1 MAGVGTNRGIAKV
14 KSAVET
20 QQDGSPTA
28 TSLTEY
34 SEFKKALA
42 KSPALIS
49 GYSKLLKSAGYYR
62 GPVTTKYTPAFQK
75 ALDRAEEDRLSISA
89 IRPIGRD
96 EFLNEQIT
104 FEGGDGGTGKARTVS
119 QTYIANDTDI
129 ESLVT
134 KLYQKLTGYAP
145 TAKEL
150 AAAKKDIRRAERE
163 NPTVQRYDATGNLV
177 QTGGINEEQ
186 FITEKV
192 EQTGAAEK
200 TRAET
205 ANQLLLRELGG
216 LQ

>member
-1 MAGVGTNRGIAKV
+1 MAGVGTSKGIAKV
-14 KSAVET
+14 QSEVEV

-34 SEFKKALA
+34 SAFKKALA
-42 KSPALIS
+42 QSPALIS
-49 GYSKLLKSAGYYR
+49 GYSKLLKSAGYYK

-75 ALDRAEEDRLSISA
+75 ALDRAEEDRLSIAA
-89 IRPIGRD
+89 IRPVGRD
-96 EFLNEQIT
+96 EFLNEQISFGET
-104 FEGGDGGTGKARTVS
+104 GGDGKARTIS

-129 ESLVT
+129 DSLVT
-134 KLYQKLTGYAP
+134 KLYQKLTGYGP

-150 AAAKKDIRRAERE
+150 ETAKKDIRRAEKQ

-186 FITEKV
+186 FITEKIS
-192 EQTGAAEK
+192 QTGAAEK
-200 TRAET
+200 TRAEN
-205 ANQLLLRELGG
+205 ANELLLRELGG

>member
-1 MAGVGTNRGIAKV
+1 MAGVGTSKGIAKI
-14 KSAVET
+14 KSQAEVE
-20 QQDGSPTA
+20 QDGTQTV

-34 SEFKKALA
+34 SGFKKAIA
-42 KSPALIS
+42 QSPALIS
-49 GYSKLLKSAGYYR
+49 GYSKLLKSAGYYK

-89 IRPIGRD
+89 IRPVGRD
-96 EFLNEQIT
+96 EFLQEQIK
-104 FEGGDGGTGKARTVS
+104 FGKGEGDGQARTVS

-129 ESLVT
+129 NALVT
-134 KLYQKLTGYAP
+134 SLYQKLTGYGP

-150 AAAKKDIRRAERE
+150 EAAKKDIRRAEKQ

-186 FITEKV
+186 FLTEKIS
-192 EQTGAAEK
+192 QTGAAEK
-200 TRAET
+200 TRAEK
-205 ANQLLLRELGG
+205 ANELLLRELGG

>member
-1 MAGVGTNRGIAKV
+1 MAGVGTSKGIAKV
-14 KSAVET
+14 QSEVEV

-34 SEFKKALA
+34 SAFKKALA
-42 KSPALIS
+42 QSPALIS
-49 GYSKLLKSAGYYR
+49 GYSKLLKAAKYYK

-75 ALDRAEEDRLSISA
+75 ALDRAEEDRLSIAA

-96 EFLNEQIT
+96 EFLNEQIN
-104 FEGGDGGTGKARTVS
+104 FGEGEGDGKARTVS

-129 ESLVT
+129 DSLVT
-134 KLYQKLTGYAP
+134 KLYQKLTGYGP

-150 AAAKKDIRRAERE
+150 ETAKKDIRRAEKQ

-186 FITEKV
+186 FITEKIS
-192 EQTGAAEK
+192 QTGAAEK
-200 TRAET
+200 TRAEN
-205 ANQLLLRELGG
+205 ANELLLRELGG

>member
-1 MAGVGTNRGIAKV
+1 MAGVGTSKGIAKI
-14 KSAVET
+14 KPEVET
-20 QQDGSPTA
+20 QPDGSPTA

-34 SEFKKALA
+34 SAFKKAIA

-62 GPVTTKYTPAFQK
+62 GPITTKYTPAFQK
-75 ALDRAEEDRLSISA
+75 ALDRAEEDRLSIAA
-89 IRPIGRD
+89 IRPVTRD
-96 EFLNEQIT
+96 EFLKEIPALDET
-104 FEGGDGGTGKARTVS
+104 GGTGQARNIT
-119 QTYIANDTDI
+119 QTYVANDTDI
-129 ESLVT
+129 EALVT

-145 TAKEL
+145 SAKEL
-150 AAAKKDIRRAERE
+150 AEAKKDIRREQKK
-163 NPTVQRYDATGNLV
+163 NPVVQRYDAAGSLV

-186 FITEKV
+186 FIS
-192 EQTGAAEK
+192 EQISETGAAEK

>member
-1 MAGVGTNRGIAKV
+1 MAGVGTSKGIAKV
-14 KSAVET
+14 QSAVET
-20 QQDGSPTA
+20 QADGSPTA

-34 SEFKKALA
+34 SEFKKSIA

-49 GYSKLLKSAGYYR
+49 GYSKLLKSAGYYK
-62 GPVTTKYTPAFQK
+62 GPVTTKYTPALQK

-89 IRPIGRD
+89 IRPVGRD
-96 EFLNEQIT
+96 EFLNEQID
-104 FEGGDGGTGKARTVS
+104 FKGGDGTGEARTIK
-119 QTYIANDTDI
+119 QTYIANDTDLDA
-129 ESLVT
+129 LVT

-145 TAKEL
+145 SAKEL
-150 AAAKKDIRRAERE
+150 ASAKKDVRRAEQA
-163 NPTVQRYDATGNLV
+163 NPTVQSYDAAGNLV

-192 EQTGAAEK
+192 AQTGAAEK